1 MTAKADA
8 EAWDAA
14 LATVLATLGPDC
26 TAKCVTMAEV
36 DAALLASNRNV
47 IAGQC
52 GCSRWLV
59 AASGLGEV
67 CPICWAPIERDR
79 RVS

>member
-8 EAWDAA
+8 EARDAA

-26 TAKCVTMAEV
+26 MVKCVAAAEV
-36 DAALLASNRNV
+36 DAVLLASNRNV

-52 GCSRWLV
+52 GCTRWLV

-67 CPICWAPIERDR
+67 CGVCGSPIVR
-79 RVS
+79 RAA